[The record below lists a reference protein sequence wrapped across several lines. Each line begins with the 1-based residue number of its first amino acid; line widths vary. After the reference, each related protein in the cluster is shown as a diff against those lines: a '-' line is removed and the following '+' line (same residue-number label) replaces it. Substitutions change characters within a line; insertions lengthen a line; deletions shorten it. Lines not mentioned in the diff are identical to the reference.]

1 MLTFRLQGGA
11 YAPPDPLV
19 ITLQRRVVE
28 VVYVDPPSVR
38 HTSGGAWR
46 DAPARE
52 TERASGYNASPTPVE
67 TTVAIAIEQANPV
80 ARTTADGWGTPTP
93 TDRRTAT
100 GWQPAGPV
108 HAPAAGSGWGST
120 QPRDQGTRPG
130 WGTPRPTDGLRVR
143 HRWRMPPAKD
153 FGRSV
158 RQRDTDRFGRPWT
171 YLDALPPY
179 IPNTRPLVFSFAGIP
194 YPAPRAALVQFG
206 LGRDLSARPT
216 QPKDMGSSIVWGTPS
231 RIDLQRRLRW
241 GWGRPGDPPSV
252 GIEYPDYTG
261 PVYEID
267 PAVEPDILETY
278 MIANSV
284 SLVVL
289 PGREPVDATGIKV
302 ARDIDAFAW
311 TLSCELFGRT
321 SLNLIRPDAS
331 GPKTVE
337 LTINGWVWLFLVE
350 RYSTQGKFPSER
362 FTITGVSRTQ
372 LLAEPYAPK
381 RSAVN
386 AADIN
391 AVQAATDQLEN
402 TGFTL
407 SWDYTALGPPDWTI
421 PAGAFSYQQQTAL
434 QVIARVAEA
443 VGGVVRPARDSDA
456 LAVVP
461 RYRAAPW
468 AWATEIMDRIIP
480 AEIVGQWGG
489 EWSPQPEWNSCYVSG
504 TTHGVAV
511 DVRRAGTAGDAPAPD
526 VFDDLI
532 TGTDAARHRGIAE
545 IAKGGNQEI
554 VTLSLPL
561 FPQGGSAPGL
571 VDPAHLCE
579 VRDIDGTWRGLCLST
594 EISAEGVG
602 ASRVTQTLKLER
614 HH

>member
-1 MLTFRLQGGA
+1 MLIFRLQGSA
-11 YAPPDPLV
+11 YVPPDPLAF
-19 ITLQRRVVE
+19 TLQRRVVE
-28 VVYVDPPSVR
+28 VVYADPPRLR
-38 HTSGGAWR
+38 HTSGGAWGVSR
-46 DAPARE
+46 AQAVDV
-52 TERASGYNASPTPVE
+52 ASGYNASPPPVEVVVGVGFEQATPVGRE
-67 TTVAIAIEQANPV
+67 TV
-80 ARTTADGWGTPTP
+80 DGWGTPAP
-93 TDRRTAT
+93 TDRRSAT
-100 GWQPAGPV
+100 GWQPAKPV
-108 HAPAAGSGWGST
+108 HAPAAGSAWGST
-120 QPRDQGTRPG
+120 VPRDQGARPN
-130 WGTPRPTDGLRVR
+130 WGTPRSTDVARLRL
-143 HRWRMPPAKD
+143 RWNIPPYKD
-153 FGRSV
+153 LGKAV
-158 RQRDTDRFGRPWT
+158 RQRDTDRYGRPWT

-179 IPNTRPLVFSFAGIP
+179 IPNTRPLVFSFAGVP
-194 YPAPRAALVQFG
+194 YPPPRAAQVQFG

-216 QPKDMGSSIVWGTPS
+216 QPRDMRLGSAWGTPS
-231 RIDLQRRLRW
+231 RLDLQRRLRW
-241 GWGRPGDPPSV
+241 GWGRPGDPPPT
-252 GIEYPDYTG
+252 GIEYPDYPG
-261 PVYEID
+261 PVYVLD
-267 PAVEPDILETY
+267 PAAEPDILETY

-289 PGREPVDATGIKV
+289 PDRTSVAATNIKLG
-302 ARDIDAFAW
+302 RDIDAFAW
-311 TLSCELFGRT
+311 TLTFDLFGRT
-321 SLNLIRPDAS
+321 SLNLVRPDAN

-337 LTINGWVWLFLVE
+337 VTINGWTWLFIVE

-362 FTITGVSRTQ
+362 FSVTGVSRTQ

-386 AADIN
+386 AVDIN
-391 AVQAATDQLEN
+391 AVQAASDQLEN

-407 SWDYTALGPPDWTI
+407 AWDYTALGPPDWTI
-421 PAGAFSYQQQTAL
+421 PAGAFSYQEQTAL

-443 VGGVVRPARDSDA
+443 VGGVVKPARDSDA
-456 LAVVP
+456 LSVVP

-468 AWATEIMDRIIP
+468 NWGVEIMDRIIP
-480 AEIVGQWGG
+480 AEIVSGVGG
-489 EWSPQPEWNSCYVSG
+489 EWSPQPAWNSCYVSG

-594 EISAEGVG
+594 EVSAEGVG